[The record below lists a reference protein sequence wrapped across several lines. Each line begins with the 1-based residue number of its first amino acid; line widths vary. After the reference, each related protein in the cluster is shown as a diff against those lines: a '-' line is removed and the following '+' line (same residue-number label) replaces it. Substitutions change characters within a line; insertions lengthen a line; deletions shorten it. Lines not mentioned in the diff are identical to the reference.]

1 MNQYMQL
8 AIKEALKGIKRGH
21 GGPFGA
27 VLVKN
32 GEVIASSHNTV
43 LKGHDATNHA
53 EINVIRKA
61 SKKLKRENLSDC
73 EIYTTGQPCKMCMGA
88 INWAKIKTVYYG
100 NTYKDA
106 LNMGFDDEKGN
117 NKDLKLIRLDSE
129 HTVKLIEEWNNSSKK
144 KIY

>member
-8 AIKEALKGIKRGH
+8 AIQEALKGIKRGH

-27 VLVKN
+27 VIVKD
-32 GEVIASSHNTV
+32 GKVIASCHNTV
-43 LKGHDATNHA
+43 LKDHDSTCHA
-53 EINVIRKA
+53 EINVLRKA
-61 SKKLKRENLSDC
+61 SRKLKRETLSDC
-73 EIYTTGQPCKMCMGA
+73 EIYTTGQPCKMCLGA
-88 INWAKIKTVYYG
+88 INWAKVKTVYYG

-117 NKDLKLIRLDSE
+117 NVNLKLIRIDSE
-129 HTVKLIEEWNNSSKK
+129 HTVKLIDEWNNSNNN

>member
-1 MNQYMQL
+1 MQL
-8 AIKEALKGIKRGH
+8 AINEALKGIRRGH

-129 HTVKLIEEWNNSSKK
+129 HTVKLIEEWNSSSKR

>member
-8 AIKEALKGIKRGH
+8 AIKEALKGIRRGH

-43 LKGHDATNHA
+43 LKGHDSTNHA

-117 NKDLKLIRLDSE
+117 NKDLKLVRLDSE
-129 HTVKLIEEWNNSSKK
+129 HTVKLIEEWNSSSKR

>member
-8 AIKEALKGIKRGH
+8 AIKEALKGIRRGH

-43 LKGHDATNHA
+43 LKGHDSTNHA

-129 HTVKLIEEWNNSSKK
+129 HTVKLIEEWNSSSKR

>member
-1 MNQYMQL
+1 MQL
-8 AIKEALKGIKRGH
+8 AINEALKGIRRGH

-73 EIYTTGQPCKMCMGA
+73 EIYTTGQPCKMCIGA

-129 HTVKLIEEWNNSSKK
+129 HTVKLIEEWNSSSKR

>member
-8 AIKEALKGIKRGH
+8 AINEALKGIRRGH

-43 LKGHDATNHA
+43 LKGRDATNHA

-129 HTVKLIEEWNNSSKK
+129 HTVKLIEEWNSSSKR
-144 KIY
+144 

>member
-8 AIKEALKGIKRGH
+8 AIKEALRGIRKRH

-27 VLVKN
+27 VVVKD
-32 GEVIASSHNTV
+32 GKVICSSHNTV
-43 LKGHDATNHA
+43 VKEHDSTNHA
-53 EINVIRKA
+53 EMNCLRIA
-61 SKKLKRENLSDC
+61 CKKLKTFDLSDC
-73 EIYTTGQPCKMCMGA
+73 EIYTTGQPCKMCIGA
-88 INWAKIKTVYYG
+88 INWAKIKSVYYG

-117 NKDLKLIRLDSE
+117 NKELKLNRIDSE
-129 HTVKLIEEWNNSSKK
+129 YTVKLIEEWNNSSKR

>member
-8 AIKEALKGIKRGH
+8 AINEALKGIRRGH

>member
-8 AIKEALKGIKRGH
+8 AINEALKGIRRGH

-117 NKDLKLIRLDSE
+117 NKDLKLVRLDSE
-129 HTVKLIEEWNNSSKK
+129 HTVKLIEEWNSSSKR

>member
-1 MNQYMQL
+1 MQL
-8 AIKEALKGIKRGH
+8 AINEALKGIRRGH

-43 LKGHDATNHA
+43 LKGRDATNHA

-129 HTVKLIEEWNNSSKK
+129 HTVKLIEEWNSSSKR

>member
-8 AIKEALKGIKRGH
+8 AINEALKGIRRGH

-43 LKGHDATNHA
+43 LKGRDATNHA

-129 HTVKLIEEWNNSSKK
+129 HTVKLIEEWNSSSKR

>member
-8 AIKEALKGIKRGH
+8 AINEALKGIRRGH

-129 HTVKLIEEWNNSSKK
+129 HTVKLIEEWNSSSKR

>member
-8 AIKEALKGIKRGH
+8 AIKEALKGIRRGH

-27 VLVKN
+27 VIVKN

-43 LKGHDATNHA
+43 IKDHDCTNHA
-53 EINVIRKA
+53 EMNIIRKA
-61 SKKLKRENLSDC
+61 CKKLKRFDLSDC
-73 EIYTTGQPCKMCMGA
+73 EIYTTGQPCKMCIGA
-88 INWAKIKTVYYG
+88 INWAKIKMVYYG
-100 NTYKDA
+100 NTYRDA

-117 NKDLKLIRLDSE
+117 NNNLKLNRLDCE
-129 HTVKLIEEWNNSSKK
+129 HTVKLIDEWNISNKK

>member
-8 AIKEALKGIKRGH
+8 AIKEALKGIRRGH

>member
-8 AIKEALKGIKRGH
+8 AINEALKGIRRGH

-43 LKGHDATNHA
+43 LKGHDSTNHA

>member
-8 AIKEALKGIKRGH
+8 AIKEALKGIRRGH

-43 LKGHDATNHA
+43 LKGHDCTNHA

-61 SKKLKRENLSDC
+61 SKKFKRENLSDC

-88 INWAKIKTVYYG
+88 INWAKVKTVYYG

-117 NKDLKLIRLDSE
+117 NKELKLIRLDSE
-129 HTVKLIEEWNNSSKK
+129 HTVKLIEQWNNSSKR

>member
-8 AIKEALKGIKRGH
+8 AINEALKGIRRGH

-32 GEVIASSHNTV
+32 GEVIESSHNTV

>member
-1 MNQYMQL
+1 MQL
-8 AIKEALKGIKRGH
+8 AINEALKGIRRGH

>member
-8 AIKEALKGIKRGH
+8 AINEALKGIRRGH

-32 GEVIASSHNTV
+32 GKVIASSRNTV
-43 LKGHDATNHA
+43 LKDHDCTNHA

-61 SKKLKRENLSDC
+61 CKKLKRENLSDC
-73 EIYTTGQPCKMCMGA
+73 ELYTTGQPCKMCIGA
-88 INWAKIKTVYYG
+88 INWAKIKRVYYG

-129 HTVKLIEEWNNSSKK
+129 HTVKLIEQWNNSSKK

>member
-8 AIKEALKGIKRGH
+8 AINEALKGIRRGH

-43 LKGHDATNHA
+43 LKGRDATNHA

-117 NKDLKLIRLDSE
+117 NKDLKLVRLDSE
-129 HTVKLIEEWNNSSKK
+129 HTVKLIEEWNSSSKR

>member
-8 AIKEALKGIKRGH
+8 AIKEALNGIKRGH

-27 VLVKN
+27 VIVQN
-32 GEVIASSHNTV
+32 GKVIASSHNTV
-43 LKGHDATNHA
+43 IKDHDCTNHA
-53 EINVIRKA
+53 EINIIRKA
-61 SKKLKRENLSDC
+61 CKKLKRVDLSDC
-73 EIYTTGQPCKMCMGA
+73 DIYTTGQPCKMCIGA

-117 NKDLKLIRLDSE
+117 NKDLKLNRIDSE
-129 HTVKLIEEWNNSSKK
+129 YTVKLIEEWNNSCKR

>member
-8 AIKEALKGIKRGH
+8 AIKEALKGIRRGH

-129 HTVKLIEEWNNSSKK
+129 HTVKLIEEWNSSSKR

>member
-1 MNQYMQL
+1 MQL
-8 AIKEALKGIKRGH
+8 AINEALKGIRRGH

-43 LKGHDATNHA
+43 LKGHDVTNHA

-129 HTVKLIEEWNNSSKK
+129 HTVKLIEEWNSSSKR